1 MAIITDKQEL
11 ENLRYSCRIL
21 MSAFDHASKLIFAGQ
36 SCGEINKFITD
47 FIRSYG
53 GEPSFLN
60 YGNGGVGPFKY
71 AVCISINDEVV
82 HGIAPF
88 SKIIPDNSLVKLDM
102 GVNYKGSF
110 SDSAKTYV
118 VGSVSDEALKLVD
131 VCKKSLDEGIKV
143 LKAGAKVGDI
153 GFAINEYVKQFGF
166 GNVEDLGGHGVG
178 RAVHEPPF
186 IPHVG
191 KKGKGSTLMENQVI
205 CIEPMLTLGS
215 PIVTFD
221 ETTTDGWT
229 VRTKDKSLAVHFEH
243 EILITKKGYEILT
256 EIKPED
262 ILPVM
267 L

>member
-21 MSAFDHASKLIFAGQ
+21 MSAFEHAGKMVVAGK
-36 SCGEINKFITD
+36 SCGEINQFVTE
-47 FIRSYG
+47 FVRSYG

-60 YGNGGVGPFKY
+60 YGSGGMGPFKY

-88 SKIIPDNSLVKLDM
+88 DKIIPNNSLVKLDM

-110 SDSAKTYV
+110 SDSAKTYI
-118 VGSVSDEALKLVD
+118 VGTVSDEAKKLVE
-131 VCKKSLDEGIKV
+131 VCEASLQKGMNAV
-143 LKAGAKVGDI
+143 KAGAKVGDI

-166 GNVEDLGGHGVG
+166 GNVEELGGHGVG

-186 IPHVG
+186 IPHIG

-215 PIVTFD
+215 SEVSFD
-221 ETTTDGWT
+221 ETKADGWT
-229 VRTKDKSLAVHFEH
+229 VRTKDGNLAAHFEH
-243 EILITKKGYEILT
+243 EILITKKGFEILT
-256 EIKPED
+256 EISQD
-262 ILPVM
+262 QILPIIK
-267 L
+267 